1 MDATESTPDAATEER
16 ERSNPAPQ
24 PEAPHDVAARLGSR
38 GIAVWDGDFYATGL
52 MERLGLAPGGVVRIG
67 LTHYNTVTEIDRF
80 LIELAEIATSAPALT
95 ATA

>member
-1 MDATESTPDAATEER
+1 
-16 ERSNPAPQ
+16 
-24 PEAPHDVAARLGSR
+24 
-38 GIAVWDGDFYATGL
+38 